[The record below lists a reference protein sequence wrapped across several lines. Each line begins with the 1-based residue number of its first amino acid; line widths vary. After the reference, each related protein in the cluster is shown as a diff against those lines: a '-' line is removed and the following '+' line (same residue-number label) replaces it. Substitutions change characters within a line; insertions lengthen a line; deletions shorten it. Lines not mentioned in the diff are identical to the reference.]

1 MGFALRT
8 IPNSRR
14 SKGSASTLSPHEPVT
29 GPSATPIHDT
39 TSAFAGAVD
48 GSLVRLG
55 RVRAAGPLLRL
66 SVFWKI
72 FLANVAL
79 VVVGAGVGAALAMGA
94 RDTDTGTIAV
104 VAVTSGSVVIL
115 LGVLVN
121 AILVRL
127 ALRPLEA
134 LEFTARRVGGGEMD
148 ARAEA
153 SPLADSG
160 ILRVTEIFNQ
170 MLDSLSAN
178 RARQQELARRVLES
192 EERERQRIA
201 HELYSGTAQTLAGV
215 LVRLRI
221 AERHLSSSANDSIN
235 EIREEVVSALE
246 EIRGVARRLRPPELD
261 ELGVR
266 AALEAHAR
274 SMTQGRRMDV
284 RFQGKVPPLS
294 RESALALFRIVQ
306 EALTNALLHSGA
318 DSVTVRISEDAD
330 TVTAEVVDDGCGFE
344 PGAMLS
350 DSGQSLG
357 LFGMH
362 ERAGYVQGELSLESG
377 PGRGTRVR
385 VVIPIAPVRETPAM
399 DGTVDRL
406 VEGLVE
412 RPDLTPA
419 AATADPPPPF

>member
-1 MGFALRT
+1 VPDPSSTPLSEPTPAPAGAAPGPWDRL
-8 IPNSRR
+8 
-14 SKGSASTLSPHEPVT
+14 GSV
-29 GPSATPIHDT
+29 PSA
-39 TSAFAGAVD
+39 
-48 GSLVRLG
+48 R
-55 RVRAAGPLLRL
+55 PLLRL

-72 FLANVAL
+72 FLANVVLVAL
-79 VVVGAGVGAALAMGA
+79 GTGVGLVLAVGMHDAGI
-94 RDTDTGTIAV
+94 GTIAV
-104 VAVTSGSVVIL
+104 TAVAAGGVVIL
-115 LGVLVN
+115 LAVGIN

-127 ALRPLEA
+127 ALRPLES
-134 LEFTARRVGGGEMD
+134 LERTARRVGAGELD
-148 ARAEA
+148 ARAA
-153 SPLADSG
+153 DSPLADSG
-160 ILRVTEIFNQ
+160 LLGVTEVFNQ
-170 MLDSLSAN
+170 MLDSLSAH

-221 AERHLSSSANDSIN
+221 AERHLSSSANGSIN

-274 SMTQGRRMDV
+274 SMTEGRRMDV
-284 RFQGKVPPLS
+284 RFEGTVPNLS
-294 RESALALFRIVQ
+294 RESSLALFRIVQ
-306 EALTNALLHSGA
+306 EAITNAVLHSGA
-318 DSVTVRISEDAD
+318 DTVVVRFAVEGSR
-330 TVTAEVVDDGCGFE
+330 VVAEVADDGCGFE
-344 PGAMLS
+344 PSAALTP
-350 DSGQSLG
+350 SGQSLG

-385 VVIPIAPVRETPAM
+385 VVLPAIPSREPGPV

-406 VEGLVE
+406 VDGLVGE
-412 RPDLTPA
+412 TELTA
-419 AATADPPPPF
+419 AAHAGGRSTPF